1 LSLRSHR
8 LIRAAAVKAT
18 TAGIRDFLE
27 RLVNV
32 RVVESSIVLAAQA
45 FLALFPL
52 VIVVSAVIPT
62 SASNRLLNE
71 LHHRVGISGSS
82 ESALKTILVDR
93 NSLQESLSIISVL
106 LVLGSATAFTRA
118 LQRIYQYAWGLPKLG
133 LRGLWRG
140 FAWLLGLVMY
150 LGLISV
156 VTHFVRDG
164 AVVQPIVIIL
174 GFVMW
179 WWTPFIL
186 LGGRVRARALLPAAI
201 IIAIAFW
208 IASFVS
214 SLVVPHAIRN
224 NETSYGP
231 IGAVFAIESWLV
243 VLAAILVVGTVLG
256 ATIGLSQ
263 TRLGTAVRGTAKP
276 DGWRRQV
283 KPIRIPA
290 RRSASDSPS
299 AAAAD
304 HAASGVDHPELID
317 ASETLVEQEQDSSVA
332 VEPERDS
339 SL

>member
-8 LIRAAAVKAT
+8 LVRAAAVKAT
-18 TAGIRDFLE
+18 AASVRDFFE
-27 RLVNV
+27 RLVSV

-52 VIVVSAVIPT
+52 VIVVSAVIPR
-62 SASNRLLNE
+62 SASNSLLNE
-71 LHHRVGISGSS
+71 LHDRFGISGSS
-82 ESALKTILVDR
+82 ESALRTVLVDR
-93 NSLQESLSIISVL
+93 NSIQQSLSIISVL

-118 LQRIYQYAWGLPKLG
+118 LQRVYQYAWGLPKLG

-140 FAWLLGLVMY
+140 FAWLLGLVAY

-156 VTHFVRDG
+156 VAHFVRDG
-164 AVVQPIVIIL
+164 AVVQPVVIVL

-201 IIAIAFW
+201 IITIAMW
-208 IASFVS
+208 IASLVS
-214 SLVVPHAIRN
+214 SLVVPRAIRN
-224 NETSYGP
+224 SETSYGP
-231 IGAVFAIESWLV
+231 IGAVFAFESWLV
-243 VLAAILVVGTVLG
+243 ILAGILVVGTVLG

-263 TRLGTAVRGTAKP
+263 TRLGAAVRGTAEP

-290 RRSASDSPS
+290 RRPASDSP
-299 AAAAD
+299 AEAAAD
-304 HAASGVDHPELID
+304 HAASGVDHPERVD
-317 ASETLVEQEQDSSVA
+317 APSPDAL

-339 SL
+339 SR